1 LSVKVPFVELSS
13 VMSDLLPELTIAAT
27 RVIQNNFFLLGPELQ
42 TFEQKFA
49 GFCGTKGAAGVA
61 SGLDALTLCLRAW
74 DIGPGD
80 EVITP
85 AHTFF
90 ATWLAIT
97 QVGAVPVAA
106 DVLASS
112 YTLDPADFER
122 KLTSRTRAVIC
133 VHLYGQCCDMHE
145 INRIA
150 RARNIKVLEDSAQA
164 HGAVYEGQKAG
175 NLGDAAAFS
184 FYPTKNLG
192 ALGDGGAVTGNDAA
206 FLKRVKRL
214 RNYGS
219 DIKYVFDEIGL
230 NSRLDELQAA
240 FLSCKLPYLEPW
252 NAKRQEVAAAYLAG
266 IANPSVTLPTL
277 NPNRS
282 HVWHLFVV
290 CVSQRENFITHLDG
304 QGVAAQIHYPQLP
317 HQQVAYRDSPHV
329 TVGVP
334 VSEDISAHCVSL
346 PVWPGMSPAQIQ
358 QVITVVNSF
367 EAHG

>member
-1 LSVKVPFVELSS
+1 
-13 VMSDLLPELTIAAT
+13 MSDLLPELTIAAT

-42 TFEQKFA
+42 AFEQNFA
-49 GFCGTKGAAGVA
+49 AFCGCAGAVGVA

-74 DIGPGD
+74 DIGSGD

-112 YTLDPADFER
+112 YTLDPVDFER
-122 KLTSRTRAVIC
+122 KITSRTRAVIC

-150 RARNIKVLEDSAQA
+150 RVHNIKVLEDSAQA

-175 NLGDAAAFS
+175 SLGDAAAFS

-192 ALGDGGAVTGNDAA
+192 ALGDGGAVTSNDAA

-252 NAKRQEVAAAYLAG
+252 NAKRQEVATAYLAG

-290 CVSQRENFITHLDG
+290 CVSQRETFIKHLDG

-317 HQQVAYRDSPHV
+317 HRQAAYRDSPHV

-346 PVWPGMSPAQIQ
+346 PVWPGISPAQIQ
-358 QVITVVNSF
+358 QVITAVNSF
-367 EAHG
+367 ETNG

>member
-1 LSVKVPFVELSS
+1 
-13 VMSDLLPELTIAAT
+13 MSDLLPDLTIAAT

-42 TFEQKFA
+42 AFEQKFA
-49 GFCGTKGAAGVA
+49 GFCGSAGAAGVA

-80 EVITP
+80 EVTTP

-122 KLTSRTRAVIC
+122 KITSRTKAVIC
-133 VHLYGQCCDMHE
+133 VHLYGQCCDMNE

-150 RARNIKVLEDSAQA
+150 RSRNIKVLEDSAQA
-164 HGAVYEGQKAG
+164 HGAFYEGQMAG
-175 NLGDAAAFS
+175 SLGDAAAFS

-192 ALGDGGAVTGNDAA
+192 ALGDGGAVTSNDVSL
-206 FLKRVKRL
+206 LKRVKRL

-240 FLSCKLPYLEPW
+240 FLTCKLAHLDIW
-252 NAKRQEVAAAYLAG
+252 NAMRHEVATAYLAG
-266 IANPSVTLPTL
+266 ITNSLVELPKL
-277 NPNRS
+277 SSNRT

-290 CVSQRENFITHLDG
+290 CVSQRERFIKYLDG
-304 QGVAAQIHYPQLP
+304 LGVAAQIHYPQLP
-317 HQQVAYRDSPHV
+317 HQQAAYRERPHV
-329 TVGVP
+329 TVAVP
-334 VSEDISAHCVSL
+334 VSEDISARCVSL
-346 PVWPGMSPAQIQ
+346 PIWPGMNHAQIQ
-358 QVITVVNSF
+358 QVISVVNSF
-367 EAHG
+367 DANG